1 MARVPTY
8 RNPCFVGGPMTRF
21 TTVIIAFL
29 LLSMVAPSWSRT
41 PPPTEKS
48 RTTAFQN
55 MDRNRDGKVS
65 LAEFTARWGFK
76 DSDQRCKALA
86 AQQFKKLD
94 ANGDGYIT
102 LEEYLAP
109 LRKTR

>member
-1 MARVPTY
+1 MLIHRLLMALVTL
-8 RNPCFVGGPMTRF
+8 CT
-21 TTVIIAFL
+21 
-29 LLSMVAPSWSRT
+29 LLSPNPAWSRT
-41 PPPTEKS
+41 PPPSEKS

-55 MDRNRDGKVS
+55 MDRNGDGKVS
-65 LAEFTARWGFK
+65 PAEFTARWGCK
-76 DSDQRCKALA
+76 DSDQRCKELA
-86 AQQFKKLD
+86 AKQFKKLD

>member
-1 MARVPTY
+1 MIK
-8 RNPCFVGGPMTRF
+8 FL
-21 TTVIIAFL
+21 TVFFAIC
-29 LLSMVAPSWSRT
+29 LLSFPNPAWSRT

-48 RTTAFQN
+48 RTTAFQD

-65 LAEFTARWGFK
+65 LAEFTARWGCK
-76 DSDQRCKALA
+76 DSDQRCKELA
-86 AQQFKKLD
+86 AKQFKKLD
-94 ANGDGYIT
+94 ANGDGYIS

>member
-1 MARVPTY
+1 MMIKFLTAVFAMCWLIFP
-8 RNPCFVGGPMTRF
+8 NP
-21 TTVIIAFL
+21 A
-29 LLSMVAPSWSRT
+29 WSRT
-41 PPPTEKS
+41 PPPSEKS
-48 RTTAFQN
+48 RTIAFQN
-55 MDRNRDGKVS
+55 MDRNGDGKVS
-65 LAEFTARWGFK
+65 LAEFTARWGCK

-94 ANGDGYIT
+94 ANGDGYIS

>member
-1 MARVPTY
+1 
-8 RNPCFVGGPMTRF
+8 MTKSIA
-21 TTVIIAFL
+21 VIIAVL
-29 LLSMVAPSWSRT
+29 LLSLAVPAWSRT

-48 RTTAFQN
+48 RTIAFQN
-55 MDRNRDGKVS
+55 MDRNGDGKVS
-65 LAEFTARWGFK
+65 PAEFTARWGCK
-76 DSDQRCKALA
+76 DSDQRCKELA
-86 AQQFKKLD
+86 AKQFKKLD

>member
-1 MARVPTY
+1 MIRSLTVFFAICLLTFP
-8 RNPCFVGGPMTRF
+8 NP
-21 TTVIIAFL
+21 A
-29 LLSMVAPSWSRT
+29 WSRT

-65 LAEFTARWGFK
+65 LAEFTARWGCK
-76 DSDQRCKALA
+76 NSDQRCKELA

-94 ANGDGYIT
+94 ANGNGYIT